1 MKKIFSLS
9 FGLLFIVFL
18 LGGNVSSANEFAVAK
33 CAIPNFERAF
43 ENAEAIFVGKV
54 LSEKTED
61 RMKIFELEV
70 EKFWKGVEEKKI
82 TVNVYENPRYQAQF
96 EVGERFLVFAEAD
109 EDGRLFDRRCSRTR
123 RMNESENYIM
133 KENLEKLGE
142 PKTCISLSSKEK
154 NN

>member
-1 MKKIFSLS
+1 MRRIISLNL
-9 FGLLFIVFL
+9 GLLCALIL
-18 LGGNVSSANEFAVAK
+18 LGGNISSANEFAAAK

-54 LSEKTED
+54 LSEKSEGRLKT
-61 RMKIFELEV
+61 FELEV

-96 EVGERFLVFAEAD
+96 KVGKRFLVFAEAD
-109 EDGRLFDRRCSRTR
+109 DDGKLFDRRCSRTR
-123 RMNESENYIM
+123 RMSESENYIM

-142 PKTCISLSSKEK
+142 GKNCITLSK
-154 NN
+154 NEN